1 MPRWMSTSVALVSF
15 LSLSPAAEAGEYS
28 LGGKLYVQVFKDP
41 NTLGAGL
48 SHDHVMISK
57 DFTGTAAFDLSDP
70 SACNISITVPVA
82 SLDVDPDYMR
92 QAVGYDTMLTASQR
106 EDVRSNMLAEDQ
118 LNAAAHP
125 NITFQSTSC
134 TASSISGNLTIRGQ
148 SQAVT
153 MNANITEDGEQFTA
167 RGSLEIRATQFGF
180 RPYSALM
187 GQLKNRD
194 EMTLTI
200 SLQSR

>member
-1 MPRWMSTSVALVSF
+1 MPRWMSTSVALLSF
-15 LSLSPAAEAGEYS
+15 LSLSLTAEAGEYP

-41 NTLGAGL
+41 DTLGAGL

-82 SLDVDPDYMR
+82 TLDVDPDYMR

-106 EDVRSNMLAEDQ
+106 EDVRTNMLAASQ

-148 SQAVT
+148 SQPVT
-153 MNANITEDGEQFTA
+153 MNASITEDL
-167 RGSLEIRATQFGF
+167 SLIH
-180 RPYSALM
+180 
-187 GQLKNRD
+187 
-194 EMTLTI
+194 I
-200 SLQSR
+200 

>member
-1 MPRWMSTSVALVSF
+1 MPRWMSTSAILLSL
-15 LSLSPAAEAGEYS
+15 LSLSPTADAGDYS

-41 NTLGAGL
+41 DTLGAGL

-57 DFTGTAAFDLSDP
+57 DFTGSATFDQSDP
-70 SACNISITVPVA
+70 GPCSISITVPVS

-106 EDVRSNMLAEDQ
+106 EDVKSNMLAENQ

-148 SQAVT
+148 TQPVT
-153 MNANITEDGEQFTA
+153 MEAAITEDGEQLTA
-167 RGSLEIRATQFGF
+167 RGSLIIRATQFGF
-180 RPYSALM
+180 QPYSALL

-194 EMTLTI
+194 DMTLTI